1 MPNPPRKVSWAA
13 AACLVLGYPLAEL
26 AWLWLWGNLVLLCW
40 SPWWALK
47 YLAGGFLAMGLLPF
61 WACLREGLRL
71 LWVLRQGQGQHF
83 WLRECLE
90 HPARKWVWLGS
101 FESAKGQLLR
111 LPLSHS
117 HWQPGQIYL
126 ILHDPAFPDES
137 VAWDDL
143 PVKLRVPIQGRI
155 CLARPW
161 SGLIPLAY
169 LVVALAAGIL
179 VWWQIAR

>member
-1 MPNPPRKVSWAA
+1 MF
-13 AACLVLGYPLAEL
+13 LGNPLAGL
-26 AWLWLWGNLVLLCW
+26 SWLWLWGALFLFCW
-40 SPWWALK
+40 FSRWELK
-47 YLAGGFLAMGLLPF
+47 YLSFFLFLAGILPF
-61 WACLREGLRL
+61 VACLREGLRL
-71 LWVLRQGQGQHF
+71 LWVLRQGQVQHF

-101 FESAKGQLLR
+101 FESAKGKLLR
-111 LPLSHS
+111 LPLSHP

-126 ILHDPAFPDES
+126 ILHDPALPDES

-143 PVKLRVPIQGRI
+143 PVKLRIHIQGWI

-169 LVVALAAGIL
+169 LAVALAVGIL